1 VLALL
6 GWHPSGEQELFSLDE
21 LVEAF
26 SLERVS
32 KAGAK
37 FDPEKTKWFNEQY
50 LRKQDDTGIA
60 QRLRLSVH
68 EAYTLDANDPR
79 WSDDYLLQ
87 AVALLK
93 DRVQFESELLPTGRY
108 LFEAPVK
115 YDEAVIAKR
124 WKPERAAFFLALC
137 EAFAALEPFNAETAE
152 QSFQSVAA
160 AQGLKPGEVLQ
171 LFRVILS
178 GQGGGV
184 NLFGMVALLGRQQ
197 CIDRIQ
203 AALVK
208 LQQTA

>member
-1 VLALL
+1 ALKAQFPQVFP
-6 GWHPSGEQELFSLDE
+6 GLD
-21 LVEAF
+21 
-26 SLERVS
+26 
-32 KAGAK
+32 
-37 FDPEKTKWFNEQY
+37 
-50 LRKQDDTGIA
+50 
-60 QRLRLSVH
+60 
-68 EAYTLDANDPR
+68 DPR
-79 WSDDYLLQ
+79 SHFGLIRTIAACLD
-87 AVALLK
+87 
-93 DRVQFESELLPTGRY
+93 
-108 LFEAPVK
+108 
-115 YDEAVIAKR
+115 DEAVIAKR

-208 LQQTA
+208 LQQAA